1 MRAQTT
7 LLSLFG
13 LLASVGA
20 EMKMKS
26 PKPITKQG
34 SEGPCGNMDP
44 FDRSKVENWP
54 IRGHDVG
61 LKFFDHH
68 SYVTLQATVI
78 DEGSIEEFRDLRP
91 QVHMPRADD
100 YCFMRIRGIKEWIGK
115 DVLFQAKQY
124 VPGKGYNFT
133 CAAVKFVKGGPH
145 KPTCRG
151 FHDGLVK
158 MVANPLDHPPTEDGD
173 GQAREIEARE
183 WNPLTI
189 RDWADWKEDAYED
202 EDEDEDENENENEN
216 EHAEA

>member
-20 EMKMKS
+20 EMKMNS

-91 QVHMPRADD
+91 QVHIPGPTTIAS
-100 YCFMRIRGIKEWIGK
+100 CAFG
-115 DVLFQAKQY
+115 AKQY

-158 MVANPLDHPPTEDGD
+158 MVANPLDHPPMEDGD